1 MELHAGNGRL
11 QVDRQP
17 FDEDLILG
25 KVDVD
30 VFIDDLD
37 DLHDQG
43 LHLLIGSFAAV
54 DVLLAS
60 HEVLGQIIDFTGRH
74 VDTGLAKDLFEHR
87 RRHFKFPGL
96 LQILRL
102 AQGVHHGIPLLG
114 PADGN
119 GRVDDQIVDGHV
131 GQMQLI
137 GIADTDDDVQ
147 KLGNV
152 DIGKEALE
160 IGHLTGVA
168 GLEEV
173 ILRDEVADLPFIA
186 FKAHAFGLIGPDGK
200 AILGQSLPGFLQVA
214 L

>member
-1 MELHAGNGRL
+1 
-11 QVDRQP
+11 
-17 FDEDLILG
+17 
-25 KVDVD
+25 
-30 VFIDDLD
+30 
-37 DLHDQG
+37 
-43 LHLLIGSFAAV
+43 
-54 DVLLAS
+54 
-60 HEVLGQIIDFTGRH
+60 
-74 VDTGLAKDLFEHR
+74 
-87 RRHFKFPGL
+87 
-96 LQILRL
+96 
-102 AQGVHHGIPLLG
+102 
-114 PADGN
+114 
-119 GRVDDQIVDGHV
+119 
-131 GQMQLI
+131 MQLI